1 MGYFSE
7 LLSNTDNSMVSLDNG
22 MVTPNN
28 AIGLPNNDI
37 VYLINSIISRKYAM
51 VFLDN
56 SIVHIIMIWF
66 YLTML

>member
-1 MGYFSE
+1 
-7 LLSNTDNSMVSLDNG
+7 MVSLDNG